1 MSLYLIYTYNI
12 YKKRRRRGGK
22 GWKML
27 ARAIR
32 AWKDRRIRNATPG
45 SHAPALEEVRRPLE

>member
-1 MSLYLIYTYNI
+1 M
-12 YKKRRRRGGK
+12 

-32 AWKDRRIRNATPG
+32 ALNDRRIINAKPG
-45 SHAPALEEVRRPLE
+45 SHAPRRKKSDAH